1 MNLATLEAVHLRD
14 VLKPYAIS
22 VAVDEEHRR
31 RGSLEL
37 IGADVVPFRSRGEEP
52 LDEVRKL
59 VWSRAQLL
67 VFGFD
72 GRAFEVVR
80 REFRD
85 RVERFLD
92 HAVTAEIG
100 RNRSE
105 ERRVGKECR

>member
-37 IGADVVPFRSRGEEP
+37 IGADVVPFRSGGEEP
-52 LDEVRKL
+52 LDEGRKL
-59 VWSRAQLL
+59 VRSRAQLL

-80 REFRD
+80 REFWD
-85 RVERFLD
+85 SFDLTGQYSVELLVAHF
-92 HAVTAEIG
+92 HAVGHAG
-100 RNRSE
+100 
-105 ERRVGKECR
+105 

>member
-37 IGADVVPFRSRGEEP
+37 IGADVVPFRSRGEKP
-52 LDEVRKL
+52 LDEIWKVVR
-59 VWSRAQLL
+59 SRAQLL
-67 VFGFD
+67 VLGFD
-72 GRAFEVVR
+72 GRAFEIFR

-85 RVERFLD
+85 RVDRFLH
-92 HAVTAEIG
+92 HAVTP
-100 RNRSE
+100 
-105 ERRVGKECR
+105 ERRRNDD